1 MESGYSSSEI
11 ILFAGTSVL
20 IMVALALVMVSY
32 ANWAQRRIL
41 AQRMAAQEAEIRHQQ
56 ELVQRNLGTQ
66 EEERKRIAA
75 NLHDDIGAKLGVL
88 HLTLHRL
95 RRAVPMTAEQGA
107 MFDEIDGLIATTMDS
122 ARRISHELMPPTLED
137 FGLIAALEEFCEG
150 IRRTGAVEISLE
162 YNIERNDLG
171 DPAIELNLFR
181 IVQELSNNT
190 LKYAQ
195 ASKVDINLLKSEEG
209 IVTLRYHDNGRGF
222 NPADEQGKGLGMKNL
237 ENRAK
242 IIGGNWKIKTAPG
255 QGFEATVRLG
265 GMRDEG

>member
-1 MESGYSSSEI
+1 MESGFSSSEI

-32 ANWAQRRIL
+32 ANRAQQRIL
-41 AQRMAAQEAEIRHQQ
+41 AQRMAAQATEIRHQQ
-56 ELVQRNLGTQ
+56 ELVQRNLSTQ

-95 RRAVPMTAEQGA
+95 RRAIPETAGQGA

-150 IRRTGAVEISLE
+150 IRRTGAVEVKLSCQLE
-162 YNIERNDLG
+162 RSEIG
-171 DPAIELNLFR
+171 DAAIELNLFR
-181 IVQELSNNT
+181 IVQELCNNT
-190 LKYAQ
+190 FKYAQ
-195 ASKVDINLLKSEEG
+195 ASLIEIQLGKEADGRKW
-209 IVTLRYHDNGRGF
+209 LRYFDNGRGF
-222 NPADEQGKGLGMKNL
+222 DPEDVQGKGLGMKNL
-237 ENRAK
+237 ESRTN
-242 IIGGNWKIKTAPG
+242 IIGGTLKINTAPG
-255 QGFEATVRLG
+255 QGFESFVYFG
-265 GMRDEG
+265 